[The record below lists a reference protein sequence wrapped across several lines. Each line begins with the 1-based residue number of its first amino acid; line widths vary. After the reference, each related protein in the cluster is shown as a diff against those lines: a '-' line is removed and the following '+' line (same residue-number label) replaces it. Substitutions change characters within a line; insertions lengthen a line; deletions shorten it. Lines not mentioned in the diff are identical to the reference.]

1 MSKFPFSQI
10 LENGVNRMLVV
21 LEDWRNSRIIQL
33 VAILVSILMIVPS
46 ADAVDALKT
55 CACLLKECR
64 VELAKCLANP
74 SCAANIACLQTCNNR
89 PDETE
94 CQVSPLLYINF
105 MPLPFIVHQLPKEP
119 ELFAHEIF
127 FF

>member
-64 VELAKCLANP
+64 YAAIPPFFLFLFFAKC
-74 SCAANIACLQTCNNR
+74 
-89 PDETE
+89 
-94 CQVSPLLYINF
+94 
-105 MPLPFIVHQLPKEP
+105 
-119 ELFAHEIF
+119 
-127 FF
+127 